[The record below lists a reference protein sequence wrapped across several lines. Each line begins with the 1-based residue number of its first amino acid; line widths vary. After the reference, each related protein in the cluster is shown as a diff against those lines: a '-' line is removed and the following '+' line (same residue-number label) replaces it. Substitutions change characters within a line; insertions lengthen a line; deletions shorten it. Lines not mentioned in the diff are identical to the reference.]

1 MSTVTPKSDAAIE
14 TSELLCGIACHAGSH
29 LAEVEKELTQLDCLL
44 HTAINKLSTSF
55 IALHQASAV
64 QQALLEQLAPDESP
78 HAAEIRQQIRQQ
90 LDNAITG
97 LQFQDMASQLIG
109 SMDKRLAGLKH
120 MLGEIADQHCE
131 GNSATTLA
139 TSIASQSDELAR
151 RLCRPVQQQ
160 HMECG
165 DIELF

>member
-1 MSTVTPKSDAAIE
+1 MSAVIKPDPATE
-14 TSELLCGIACHAGSH
+14 TSALLCDIACHAGSH
-29 LAEVEKELTQLDCLL
+29 LAEVKKELTQLDCLL
-44 HTAINKLSTSF
+44 QTAIHKLSTSF
-55 IALHQASAV
+55 IALHQASAA
-64 QQALLEQLAPDESP
+64 QQALLETLAPRESP
-78 HAAEIRQQIRQQ
+78 HAAEIRQQ

-97 LQFQDMASQLIG
+97 LQFQDMASQLIV

-131 GNSATTLA
+131 GDSATTLA
-139 TSIASQSDELAR
+139 TSIANQSDELAR
-151 RLCRPVQQQ
+151 RLCHPVQQQ

>member
-1 MSTVTPKSDAAIE
+1 MSTVSTKPDVSME
-14 TSELLCGIACHAGSH
+14 TSALLCGIACHAGSH
-29 LAEVEKELTQLDCLL
+29 LAEVEKELIQLDCLL
-44 HTAINKLSTSF
+44 QTAINKLSTSF
-55 IALHQASAV
+55 IALHQASAA
-64 QQALLEQLAPDESP
+64 QQSVLEQLAPEGLS
-78 HAAEIRQQIRQQ
+78 HATEIRQQ

-109 SMDKRLAGLKH
+109 SMDKRLEGIKQ
-120 MLGEIADQHCE
+120 MLGAVAEQHCE

-139 TSIASQSDELAR
+139 STIASQSDELAR
-151 RLCRPVQQQ
+151 RLCHPVQQQ